1 MITKQ
6 TTRLIEDVVNQI
18 SSLASIS
25 NFVLLF
31 PRLDFKGLGY
41 IPQLFFIFIKN
52 DLIEENLSSI
62 SSDRAVIDFTNTKS
76 EYVNFNITTRPEIIS
91 INKGILSSIYDK
103 TLLRVLKETPFMNSA
118 LEFNSNFIK
127 MQFRQRFNLGVYYS
141 MYSPSVGFHEVV
153 SINSLKLK
161 DTVYLEEVEV
171 SLQLK
176 ICKTFSI
183 LTYKG

>member
-1 MITKQ
+1 MIKKQ
-6 TTRLIEDVVNQI
+6 TTKLIKEVVNQI
-18 SSLASIS
+18 SSLVSIS

-41 IPQLFFIFIKN
+41 IPQLFFIFVKH

-62 SSDRAVIDFTNTKS
+62 SSQRAVIDFTNKKS
-76 EYVNFNITTRPEIIS
+76 EYVNFNITTRPEIVT

-103 TLLRVLKETPFMNSA
+103 TLLRVLRETPFMNSA

-127 MQFRQRFNLGVYYS
+127 MQFRNRFSLGVYYS
-141 MYSPSVGFHEVV
+141 MYSPSLGFHEVV

-171 SLQLK
+171 SLQVK
-176 ICKTFSI
+176 ICKTFNI

>member
-1 MITKQ
+1 MIKEQATK
-6 TTRLIEDVVNQI
+6 LIKDVINQI
-18 SSLASIS
+18 SSLVSIS

-41 IPQLFFIFIKN
+41 IPQLFFIFVKH
-52 DLIEENLSSI
+52 DLIEENLSSV
-62 SSDRAVIDFTNTKS
+62 SSDRAVIDFTSTKS
-76 EYVNFNITTRPEIIS
+76 EYVNFNITPRPEIVT
-91 INKGILSSIYDK
+91 INKGVLSSIYDK
-103 TLLRVLKETPFMNSA
+103 TLIRALKATPFMNSA

-127 MQFRQRFNLGVYYS
+127 MQFRQRFNSGVYYS

-171 SLQLK
+171 SLQVK
-176 ICKTFSI
+176 ICKTFNI

>member
-183 LTYKG
+183 LAYKG

>member
-1 MITKQ
+1 MIKEQVTK
-6 TTRLIEDVVNQI
+6 LIENVVNQI
-18 SSLASIS
+18 SSLASSS

-41 IPQLFFIFIKN
+41 IPQLFFIFVKH
-52 DLIEENLSSI
+52 DLIEENLSSV

-76 EYVNFNITTRPEIIS
+76 EYVNFNITTRPEIVT

-141 MYSPSVGFHEVV
+141 MYSPSVGFHKVV

-161 DTVYLEEVEV
+161 DTVYLEEIEI
-171 SLQLK
+171 SLQVK
-176 ICKTFSI
+176 ICKTFNI

>member
-6 TTRLIEDVVNQI
+6 ATRLIEDIVNQI

-31 PRLDFKGLGY
+31 PRLDFKGLEY
-41 IPQLFFIFIKN
+41 IPQLFFIFVKN

-76 EYVNFNITTRPEIIS
+76 EYVNFNITTRPEIVT

-103 TLLRVLKETPFMNSA
+103 TLLSVLKETPFMNSA

-171 SLQLK
+171 SLQVK
-176 ICKTFSI
+176 ICKTFNI
-183 LTYKG
+183 LNYKG

>member
-1 MITKQ
+1 MIKEQ
-6 TTRLIEDVVNQI
+6 ASKLIKEIVNQI

-41 IPQLFFIFIKN
+41 IPQLFFIFVKH
-52 DLIEENLSSI
+52 DLIEENLSSV
-62 SSDRAVIDFTNTKS
+62 SSARAVIDFTNTKS
-76 EYVNFNITTRPEIIS
+76 EYVNFNITPRPEIVT
-91 INKGILSSIYDK
+91 INKGILSSIYDQ
-103 TLLRVLKETPFMNSA
+103 TLIRALRETPFMNSA

-153 SINSLKLK
+153 SISSLKLK
-161 DTVYLEEVEV
+161 DTVYLEEVEI
-171 SLQLK
+171 SLQVK
-176 ICKTFSI
+176 ICKTFNI